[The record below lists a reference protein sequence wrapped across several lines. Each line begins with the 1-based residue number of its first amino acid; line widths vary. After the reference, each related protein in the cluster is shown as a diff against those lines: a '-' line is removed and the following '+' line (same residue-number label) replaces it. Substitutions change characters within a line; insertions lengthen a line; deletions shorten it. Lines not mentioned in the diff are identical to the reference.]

1 MKTAAFLTAL
11 AVALPAAAQPV
22 PPQAHRLD
30 RQSAGAE
37 FVVVICGEIMTT
49 SFEAMG
55 YGNGRMFLQGF
66 DYLYDAAGGYVGY
79 AWAAWTSPACGSAA
93 TGR

>member
-1 MKTAAFLTAL
+1 M
-11 AVALPAAAQPV
+11 
-22 PPQAHRLD
+22 
-30 RQSAGAE
+30 
-37 FVVVICGEIMTT
+37 ICGEIMTT

-79 AWAAWTSPACGSAA
+79 AWTAWTSPTYGSAA